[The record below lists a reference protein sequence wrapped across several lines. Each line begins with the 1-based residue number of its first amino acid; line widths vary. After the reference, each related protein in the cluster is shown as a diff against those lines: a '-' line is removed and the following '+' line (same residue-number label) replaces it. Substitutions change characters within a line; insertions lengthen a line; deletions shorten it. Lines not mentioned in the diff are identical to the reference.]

1 MVVCKNVGR
10 FEVRELIFVEGFGF
24 FRRERS
30 RRRWRPKGRG
40 RGVLRLAPAL
50 YVPSET
56 KTKNRANIIINNT
69 SMQWK

>member
-1 MVVCKNVGR
+1 MVVCKNVRR
-10 FEVRELIFVEGFGF
+10 FEVRELMLVEGFGF
-24 FRRERS
+24 FRRGRS
-30 RRRWRPKGRG
+30 SKRWRPKVRR

-56 KTKNRANIIINNT
+56 KIKNRVDIIINNT